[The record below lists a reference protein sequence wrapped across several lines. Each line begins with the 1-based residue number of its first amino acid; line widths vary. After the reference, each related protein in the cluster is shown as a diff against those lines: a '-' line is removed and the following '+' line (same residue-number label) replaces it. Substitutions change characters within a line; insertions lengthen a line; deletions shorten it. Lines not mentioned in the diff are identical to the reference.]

1 MALGLF
7 LNFKARINAFLL
19 KYRDLFANLLRFECG
34 SKQIDQDPLMHDSFV
49 CSGNVGLRVHQLH

>member
-7 LNFKARINAFLL
+7 LNIKARINAFLL

-34 SKQIDQDPLMHDSFV
+34 SKHFDQDPLMLDSFV
-49 CSGNVGLRVHQLH
+49 CSGNVGLLVHQLH